1 MTLIPS
7 KEEAIKAMED
17 ITVNE
22 PEEEARV
29 ERIVMAK
36 QKDGNWRG
44 IYNKGTKYMEARQSD
59 PNTVLT
65 LLVTHE

>member
-1 MTLIPS
+1 MEKKLNE
-7 KEEAIKAMED
+7 EEAMKLLDEIVD
-17 ITVNE
+17 GE
-22 PEEEARV
+22 PEEEAKI
-29 ERIVMAK
+29 ERIAIMK

-44 IYNKGTKYMEARQSD
+44 LYQKGTKYVDARQSD